1 MNVDFD
7 LGGVVFRWQPHEFLP
22 RLLPH
27 RAGGEAACAA
37 LVKEFFGAEWLEFDR
52 GVVDEAQLLH
62 RIAWRTGLP
71 VDDVRRVVDA
81 VPGELQPM
89 TATVDLMRRLR
100 DRGHTLH
107 YLSNMPAPLAEGL
120 VATHAFMQWFDSGLF
135 SSQVKLVKPEPAIFR
150 EAQARFGVPAA
161 QLLFIDDYAL
171 NVTAARAQG
180 WDGVH
185 FLSAEQCAAAL
196 ASRDLV

>member
-1 MNVDFD
+1 MNVVFD

-27 RAGGEAACAA
+27 RAGSEAAASA
-37 LVKEFFGAEWLEFDR
+37 LVKEFFGTDWVDFDR
-52 GVVDEAQLLH
+52 GVVDEARLIH

-71 VDDVRRVVDA
+71 VDDVRHVVDA
-81 VPGELQPM
+81 VPAELKPVK
-89 TATVDLMRRLR
+89 ATVELMQRLR

-107 YLSNMPAPLAEGL
+107 YLSNMPAPLAQGL
-120 VATHAFMQWFDSGLF
+120 LAAHPFMQWFSGGLF
-135 SSQVKLVKPEPAIFR
+135 SSEVKMVKPEPAIFR
-150 EAQARFGVPAA
+150 EAQARFGVAPG
-161 QLLFIDDYAL
+161 QLLFIDDYGL

-180 WDGVH
+180 WEAIH

-196 ASRDLV
+196 ASRLLL